1 MAALTSEQAPICGAI
16 RGIAASPSR
25 EIFINFINFKE
36 YWIAPAYGGPAAY
49 AAGGAAG
56 PSHYDNEIQ
65 CMLKAG
71 MVGAVEW
78 LKERPGWRSV
88 ERSLHALAMAG
99 SVAGEEGDGIML
111 FGVEF
116 LRMPPLREADER
128 N

>member
-1 MAALTSEQAPICGAI
+1 
-16 RGIAASPSR
+16 
-25 EIFINFINFKE
+25 
-36 YWIAPAYGGPAAY
+36 
-49 AAGGAAG
+49 
-56 PSHYDNEIQ
+56 
-65 CMLKAG
+65 MLKAG